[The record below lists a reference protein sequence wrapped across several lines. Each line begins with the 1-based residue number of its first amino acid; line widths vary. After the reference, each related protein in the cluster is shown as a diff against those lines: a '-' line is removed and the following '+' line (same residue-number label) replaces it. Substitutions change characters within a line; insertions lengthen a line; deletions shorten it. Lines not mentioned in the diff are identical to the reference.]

1 MNTIQQVIGAN
12 LKQCR
17 KQRNLT
23 QEQLAE
29 RSERSVESISA
40 FERGRLTPSVETLL
54 LLAGALRVSPMRLLQ
69 GTFEGDTAKDS
80 HEESVVSPELKII
93 YSQLHEELRAQLVM
107 FGRFLLF
114 SQSSQDKT

>member
-12 LKQCR
+12 LRQCR
-17 KQRNLT
+17 KQLKLT

-29 RSERSVESISA
+29 RSARSVEAISA

-54 LLAGALRVSPMRLLQ
+54 LIAGALRVSPMRLLQ
-69 GTFEGDTAKDS
+69 GTFENDTAEEG
-80 HEESVVSPELKII
+80 HEEKSLDSELQTI
-93 YSQLHEELRAQLVM
+93 YIQLHEDYRDQLVM
-107 FGRFLLF
+107 YGRFLLF